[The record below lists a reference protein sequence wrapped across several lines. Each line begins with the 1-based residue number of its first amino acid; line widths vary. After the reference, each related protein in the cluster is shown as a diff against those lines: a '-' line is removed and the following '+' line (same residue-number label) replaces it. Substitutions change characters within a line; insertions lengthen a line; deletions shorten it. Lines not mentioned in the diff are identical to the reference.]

1 MLYINIPAAQASV
14 NMMSGETAITSGRHR
29 EPDSIMTKD
38 SGDCEDLLARFTEAE
53 TKRKDFTHDHTRRAA
68 H

>member
-1 MLYINIPAAQASV
+1 
-14 NMMSGETAITSGRHR
+14 MSGETVIAPGRYR
-29 EPDSIMTKD
+29 EQDSIMTKEG
-38 SGDCEDLLARFTEAE
+38 GDCEDLLARFTEAE